1 MCRKFMAL
9 SGTLS
14 MIVQALSGGG
24 AARWPE
30 STPNSNLLIAH
41 YMDIATVIGLIGGSV
56 LVVAAVLVG
65 GDLAIFINLPSLL
78 LVLGG
83 TLASCFIKFSMK
95 EVVNSI
101 RVAMKA
107 FTVKIQPL
115 EDIMD
120 RMVAL
125 ARVTKEQG
133 LMALENEKVSDEFT
147 AKGLQFLA
155 DGFEADR
162 IEELLKKD
170 IHLTIQRHLVG
181 QKVFKGMGASAP
193 AFGMIGTLISLVQML
208 SNMSNPQ
215 DIGPAMAVAILT
227 TLYGALLANLV
238 FLPLADKLALRS
250 QQELETRNLVV
261 DAVLG
266 IGQGLSG
273 MIFQETLK
281 IHLSHKE
288 RSRIVAK
295 PRAERTSA

>member
-1 MCRKFMAL
+1 
-9 SGTLS
+9 
-14 MIVQALSGGG
+14 
-24 AARWPE
+24 
-30 STPNSNLLIAH
+30 
-41 YMDIATVIGLIGGSV
+41 MDIATIIGLVGGSV
-56 LVVAAVLVG
+56 LVVVSVFIG
-65 GDLAIFINLPSLL
+65 GDLAIFINVPSLL

-83 TLASCFIKFSMK
+83 TLATCFIKFSVK
-95 EVVNSI
+95 DVVNSI

-115 EDIMD
+115 EEVMD

-155 DGFEADR
+155 DGFEAER
-162 IEELLKKD
+162 IEALLKKD
-170 IHLTIQRHLVG
+170 ILLTVQRHLVG
-181 QKVFKGMGASAP
+181 QKVFKGMGAAAP
-193 AFGMIGTLISLVQML
+193 AFGMIGTLIGLVQML

-281 IHLSHKE
+281 IHLSPKD
-288 RSRIVAK
+288 RLRVVAK
-295 PRAERTSA
+295 PRADRTGA

>member
-1 MCRKFMAL
+1 L
-9 SGTLS
+9 
-14 MIVQALSGGG
+14 
-24 AARWPE
+24 
-30 STPNSNLLIAH
+30 
-41 YMDIATVIGLIGGSV
+41 VIT
-56 LVVAAVLVG
+56 AVLVG
-65 GDLAIFINLPSLL
+65 GDLAIFINIPGLL
-78 LVLGG
+78 IVLGG
-83 TLASCFIKFSMK
+83 TLASCFVKFSMK
-95 EVVNSI
+95 DVINSI

-125 ARVTKEQG
+125 ARLTKEQG

-170 IHLTIQRHLVG
+170 IHLTIQRHAVG
-181 QKVFKGMGASAP
+181 QKVFKGMGSAAP
-193 AFGMIGTLISLVQML
+193 AFGMIGTLIGLVQML
-208 SNMSNPQ
+208 AAMSSPQ
-215 DIGPAMAVAILT
+215 DIGPAMAVALLT

-273 MIFQETLK
+273 MVFQETLK
-281 IHLSHKE
+281 IHLSPKE

-295 PRAERTSA
+295 PRADRATA